1 MRLSH
6 SRPWFILNHLPGS
19 CAPCIFRRFGHLL
32 VRIWTRLPSFVICM
46 LFLATSPL
54 ILLWRLLWWFPI
66 SRSPAPRVQAVG
78 VVCSEPAAIDLVVTF
93 GVRRVRVGGLGFGAA
108 LAHGA
113 IFVVD
118 TAHWVWSESAVR
130 WRGVGI
136 PLELFFPIPSLSTT
150 SSLHL
155 MRRTEEG
162 SLALGVSSPLSR
174 RVPVSRTVDESR
186 DSVVVWSW
194 GVVPGWRVRDMT
206 TDNNSH

>member
-1 MRLSH
+1 M
-6 SRPWFILNHLPGS
+6 G
-19 CAPCIFRRFGHLL
+19 
-32 VRIWTRLPSFVICM
+32 VI
-46 LFLATSPL
+46 
-54 ILLWRLLWWFPI
+54 
-66 SRSPAPRVQAVG
+66 
-78 VVCSEPAAIDLVVTF
+78 CSEPAAIDLVVTF
-93 GVRRVRVGGLGFGAA
+93 GVRRVRVGRLGFRAA

-113 IFVVD
+113 SFVVD

-136 PLELFFPIPSLSTT
+136 PLEFFFPIPSLSTT

-155 MRRTEEG
+155 MRRTEEF
-162 SLALGVSSPLSR
+162 SFALGVSSPLSR

-206 TDNNSH
+206 TDNNSHWLEKYHRRNIGFGRTATTSAKAATKKNQAHDAIDEAASLTALLAKSTKGTNYSFTRKTRAQCTLLNEFWKLS